1 MAGLFIAFEGGEG
14 AGKTTQAALLRERL
28 EDLSLPCGLFREPG
42 GTELGEYLRSYLKSE
57 RPLSPEAELLL
68 FEAARVELVG
78 DRIIPALESGKIVI
92 ADRFSG
98 STVAY
103 QGHGRGIDSE
113 AIASLNDFATR
124 GIRPNLTFLLD
135 LPPEEG
141 LRRTTEHQ
149 MAFSLDPAGG
159 LAPLNRTEEGTRF
172 EDLDLEFH
180 RRAREGFLEQAGAE
194 PEHWWVIDAGQPV
207 DSVRREVWRLVEPHL
222 APILASRGSAPEA
235 EPPQGELWP
244 PEA

>member
-28 EDLSLPCGLFREPG
+28 EELSVPCELFREPG

-57 RPLSPEAELLL
+57 RPLTPEAELLL

-78 DRIIPALESGKIVI
+78 KRIRPALESGQVVI

-103 QGHGRGIDSE
+103 QGHGRGIDTE
-113 AIASLNDFATR
+113 AIASLNAFATQE
-124 GIRPNLTFLLD
+124 LTPHLTLLLD
-135 LPPEEG
+135 LTPEEG
-141 LRRTTEHQ
+141 LRRTTGHQ

-172 EDLDLEFH
+172 EELDLEFH
-180 RRAREGFLEQAGAE
+180 CRARDGFLAQAKYD
-194 PEHWWVIDAGQPV
+194 PERWLVIDARKPV
-207 DSVRREVWRLVEPHL
+207 DAVNREVWLAVEPYM
-222 APILASRGSAPEA
+222 APILVSLGITPETG
-235 EPPQGELWP
+235 PPQGELWTP
-244 PEA
+244 AT